1 MSEES
6 KAKSYES
13 ILFTD
18 DDGNDIELFILE
30 ETVLAGES
38 FLLVSDSDPDSDEA
52 EVMVLRKVEDDG
64 DEVCYVPVDD
74 DNLLKNVLGVFEELL
89 DDTGFEY

>member
-1 MSEES
+1 MSEEN
-6 KAKSYES
+6 KAKQYDS

-18 DDGNDIELFILE
+18 EDGNDIEFFIIE

-38 FLLVSDSDPDSDEA
+38 FLLVSDSGPDSDEA
-52 EVMVLRKVEDDG
+52 EVMVLQRLEDDG

-74 DNLLKNVLGVFEELL
+74 DNLLKNVLSVFEELL
-89 DDTGFEY
+89 EDTGFEY

>member
-38 FLLVSDSDPDSDEA
+38 FLLVSDSDPDSDEV